1 MSMHPDEQFA
11 RRALKSA
18 AAGYLTKE
26 SVPRELARAEPLS
39 EYIARPVRP
48 PSRWS
53 DVWKAPL
60 HDFPL
65 RDEIVFQFLPL
76 SKDMDVLEIGPGSGF
91 TAFRLSRIVR
101 HITLVDVA
109 IQTVTDLSRELG
121 HLFNVSFIRADV
133 SQPGLTAAL
142 NTTFDVI
149 FALDVFEYIENP
161 ATCLSQLA
169 AVLRAGGR
177 LFLSY
182 PNVPPP
188 KGDGVNYFNSRA
200 DLEELLKAS
209 GFARWQISAL
219 HLRGIPRLIYNALHE
234 RPLNLFRKR
243 RTKASEG
250 NPQTYELTW
259 AFSQKNKLGRYK
271 LPLHLCWLTLG
282 ILMNAAGKP
291 FVAEPVSDSIRG
303 QQLLIQAWK

>member
-1 MSMHPDEQFA
+1 
-11 RRALKSA
+11 
-18 AAGYLTKE
+18 
-26 SVPRELARAEPLS
+26 
-39 EYIARPVRP
+39 
-48 PSRWS
+48 
-53 DVWKAPL
+53 VWKAPL

-109 IQTVTDLSRELG
+109 VQTVTDLSRELG
-121 HLFNVSFIRADV
+121 HLPNVSFIRADV
-133 SQPGLTAAL
+133 SRPGLAAAL
-142 NTTFDVI
+142 NSTFDVI

-169 AVLRAGGR
+169 AALRAGGR

-188 KGDGVNYFNSRA
+188 RGDGVNYFNSRA
-200 DLEELLKAS
+200 DLHELLKAS

-219 HLRGIPRLIYNALHE
+219 HFRGVPRLIYNALHE
-234 RPLNLFRKR
+234 RPLSLFRKR
-243 RTKASEG
+243 RAKASAG

-271 LPLHLCWLTLG
+271 LPLHLYWLTLG
-282 ILMNAAGKP
+282 MLMNAAGKP
-291 FVAEPVSDSIRG
+291 FVAEPASDSIRG